1 VCLGVDGVSMFQS
14 VKFKVIVL
22 LKTQHAPYLIGIH
35 CMAHKT
41 NLAMQ
46 SFSSMPMVSKLENMF
61 WFVYGH
67 CPNFP
72 PNGILN
78 LRNLLKLWKQ
88 KD

>member
-1 VCLGVDGVSMFQS
+1 VCLGVDDVSTFQGI
-14 VKFKVIVL
+14 KFRVIVL

-35 CMAHKT
+35 CMAHRT

-46 SFSSMPMVSKLENMF
+46 SLSSMPMVSELKNMF
-61 WFVYGH
+61 WVVYGY

-72 PNGILN
+72 PNDILN